1 VKDFDEAQTTRGVPV
16 SGPVRLLRFCVVEN
30 HAKKRSLTF
39 EVTKMTTKKLFFKTS
54 AGREIAP
61 EDVDTEI
68 VRLAHEKQALAPT
81 LAFAAARDLVMR
93 DNPELAKAWLGTD
106 ED

>member
-1 VKDFDEAQTTRGVPV
+1 M
-16 SGPVRLLRFCVVEN
+16 
-30 HAKKRSLTF
+30 AKAT
-39 EVTKMTTKKLFFKTS
+39 FKTS
-54 AGREIAP
+54 AGREIAE

-81 LAFAAARDLVMR
+81 LSFAAARDLALR
-93 DNPELAKAWLGTD
+93 DNPELAKAWLGKI